1 MKRAILM
8 SIQPQWL
15 EKILNREKVIEIR
28 KTMPKCE
35 LPIVVYL
42 YCTNTPKYHH
52 LYDLTYV
59 NKGDTLYAVTQH
71 NKYSLVPKGFLN
83 GKVVGEFICDKVTR
97 YDEQVICGGIFYSDN
112 PDVINDSFCEE
123 TQLDN
128 FRLLDYGK
136 GKPLYGWHISN
147 LKIYDK
153 PMELSDFH
161 KPCICPKMQYCPSCP
176 KGYVYMSEDEE
187 EYYRATNGQ
196 EGCETE
202 WVCLNVVEKAPQS
215 WRYVEVKE

>member
-83 GKVVGEFICDKVTR
+83 SKVVAKFTLNETEKHFNAKYFGFNPKFLNDCQLANKDIDNYVGIDKT
-97 YDEQVICGGIFYSDN
+97 FYA
-112 PDVINDSFCEE
+112 
-123 TQLDN
+123 
-128 FRLLDYGK
+128 
-136 GKPLYGWHISN
+136 WHIDN
-147 LKIYDK
+147 LQIFDK

>member
-15 EKILNREKVIEIR
+15 EKILNGKKTIEIR

-35 LPIVVYL
+35 LPIDVYL
-42 YCTNTPKYHH
+42 YCANTPKYHH

-97 YDEQVICGGIFYSDN
+97 YDEQVICGGIKY
-112 PDVINDSFCEE
+112 I
-123 TQLDN
+123 
-128 FRLLDYGK
+128 K
-136 GKPLYGWHISN
+136 GGPVNENI
-147 LKIYDK
+147 
-153 PMELSDFH
+153 
-161 KPCICPKMQYCPSCP
+161 
-176 KGYVYMSEDEE
+176 
-187 EYYRATNGQ
+187 
-196 EGCETE
+196 
-202 WVCLNVVEKAPQS
+202 
-215 WRYVEVKE
+215 